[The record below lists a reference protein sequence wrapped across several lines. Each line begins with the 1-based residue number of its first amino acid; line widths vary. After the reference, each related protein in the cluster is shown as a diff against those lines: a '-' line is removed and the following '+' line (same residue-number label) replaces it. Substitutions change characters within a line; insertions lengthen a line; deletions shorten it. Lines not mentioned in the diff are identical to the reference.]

1 MEPVSSPPPDP
12 CAARDG
18 GAGWPSPADLDR
30 IRAALLRA
38 VARACPAALASHRDD
53 IVQAALLRVTAVLRS
68 GEHEGIRHASYLW
81 RAAYTATVDELRR
94 ATRRREVSLEEA
106 EAVADLATR
115 APDPEAET
123 AGREV
128 AAAIRACLVR
138 LIRPRRLAVTLHLY
152 GFAAAEASRV
162 LRWDVK
168 RVHNLTYRGLDDLRR
183 CLEAKGVRP

>member
-1 MEPVSSPPPDP
+1 MEPTSPSPPNPVADRDDL
-12 CAARDG
+12 AA
-18 GAGWPSPADLDR
+18 WPPTDDLER
-30 IRAALLRA
+30 MRSTLLSA
-38 VARACPAALASHRDD
+38 VARACPAAMAAHRDD
-53 IVQAALLRVTAVLRS
+53 IVQAALLRVAAVLRS
-68 GEHEGIRHASYLW
+68 GEHDSIRHASYLW
-81 RAAYTATVDELRR
+81 RVAYTATVDELRR
-94 ATRRREVSLEEA
+94 AARRREVSLEGTEVA
-106 EAVADLATR
+106 ADLVAR

-123 AGREV
+123 ASREV

-152 GFAAAEASRV
+152 GFAAGEASRV